1 MRVDLEQV
9 LRHSCELQL
18 ASSTSELTSALHR
31 IVAETTRYRATWIAS
46 FDPHTPDVVR
56 ILAATGPVAEIAAR
70 HPSVPRG
77 ADAMLEEIAIAVR
90 PVVVEDARTDPRTNK
105 EMVARYGNRTLVNV
119 PIVVAGAVRGAL
131 GAGSFGDE
139 GVVVPT
145 AEELEA
151 LTCIGLLVGPAFDR
165 VRALEERDRLLE
177 ERRALERRMES
188 LQRVEIM
195 GLLSA
200 GIAHD
205 LNNLLAVTV
214 ASLGRIRPESM
225 GADGELL
232 VDALDALSHI
242 RAIAKN
248 LVQLGRER
256 GTSLERVSLTERVAA
271 TLELVMPSIPRGV
284 RVVRGGDREP
294 VVEAEATQVDQAIT
308 NLVLN
313 ARDAVGE
320 TGRILV
326 DVDEGE
332 VDLRT
337 ASQRPGVR
345 PGRFGVVRVRDT
357 GPGIGGDQ
365 LARIFEPLYTTKAAG
380 SGLGLAVVSRI
391 AERHGGFVSVT
402 SPAGEGACFELF
414 LPAS

>member
-9 LRHSCELQL
+9 LRHSGELQL
-18 ASSTSELTSALHR
+18 ASTSAALTEAIQR
-31 IVAETTRYRATWIAS
+31 LVVESTRYRAAWIAS
-46 FDPHTPDVVR
+46 FDPESPEVVR

-70 HPSVPRG
+70 FPTVPLG
-77 ADAMLEEIAIAVR
+77 ADAMLEELAIAVR
-90 PVVVEDARTDPRTNK
+90 PVIVEDARTDPRTNK
-105 EMVARYGNRTLVNV
+105 ETVARYGNRTIVNV
-119 PIVVAGAVRGAL
+119 PILVGGAVRGAL

-139 GVVVPT
+139 GVVVPSE
-145 AEELEA
+145 AELDA
-151 LTCIGLLVGPAFDR
+151 LVSLGMLVGPAVDR

-177 ERRALERRMES
+177 QRRALERHVEN

-214 ASLGRIRPESM
+214 ASLGRIRPESL

-232 VDALDALSHI
+232 VDALDALAHI

-248 LVQLGRER
+248 LVHLGRER
-256 GTSLERVSLTERVAA
+256 GTTEARVSLTERVAA
-271 TLELVMPSIPRGV
+271 SLELVMPSIPRGV
-284 RVVRGGDREP
+284 HVVRSAHGDP
-294 VVEAEATQVDQAIT
+294 FVEVEATQIDQAIT

-320 TGRILV
+320 RGRITV
-326 DVDEGE
+326 DVSEHV
-332 VDLRT
+332 VDPAR
-337 ASQRPGVR
+337 AGQPRARPGRYGVVQVRDSGPGVR
-345 PGRFGVVRVRDT
+345 GE
-357 GPGIGGDQ
+357 Q
-365 LARIFEPLYTTKAAG
+365 LARIFDPLFTTKPLG

-391 AERHGGFVSVT
+391 AERHGGFVSV
-402 SPAGEGACFELF
+402 SSRPGEGACFELF
-414 LPAS
+414 LPAR